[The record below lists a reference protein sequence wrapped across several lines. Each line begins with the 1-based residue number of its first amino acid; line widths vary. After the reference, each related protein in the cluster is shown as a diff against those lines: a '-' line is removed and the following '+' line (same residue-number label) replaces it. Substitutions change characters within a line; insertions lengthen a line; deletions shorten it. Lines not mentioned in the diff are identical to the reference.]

1 MITRLLNSRNEA
13 ERKRHGVHRVVREL
27 LPEPFLRRERLPEAL
42 RVPLVFSA
50 AAPAPGKT
58 VELLPVPA
66 IRYGLHHLPHCGIF
80 IEGAVIGEQE
90 QELPVLEDADSRF
103 PHGPSERFM
112 QLHIRISPSVRR
124 QAAASHEISPRIIWR
139 PRQLVCRTECGERSS
154 QTLPG
159 PGFRNRNQFQ
169 EA

>member
-1 MITRLLNSRNEA
+1 MITRLLNSGNEA

-27 LPEPFLRRERLPEAL
+27 LPEPFLRRERLPEA
-42 RVPLVFSA
+42 RRIPQVFSTA
-50 AAPAPGKT
+50 APGKT

-90 QELPVLEDADSRF
+90 QELPVLEDAHSRF

-139 PRQLVCRTECGERSS
+139 SRHLMCRTECGERPS
-154 QTLPG
+154 QTLQG
-159 PGFRNRNQFQ
+159 LGFRNRNRYQ
-169 EA
+169 EAS